1 MEWSLGK
8 RLKIARIERG
18 MSQRQLADKAG
29 LHQSHLSMIESDK
42 HDPSATIVRTLAQVL
57 SVNAD
62 FLLGLSSELP
72 EHRQEDTQRPRPR
85 KAASVG

>member
-8 RLKIARIERG
+8 RIKMARIERG
-18 MSQRQLADKAG
+18 ISQQQLARDAG

-57 SVNAD
+57 RVNANY
-62 FLLGLSSELP
+62 LLGLSSDLREEPKKDNERLA
-72 EHRQEDTQRPRPR
+72 T
-85 KAASVG
+85 AVA